1 MICLTRLH
9 GSSIYINP
17 DQIQSIEE
25 TPDTHITLMNGN
37 RFIVVENTAIIVE
50 KIVILKAAILR
61 RAGQTFPHKRCKNR
75 HLPVP
80 HLTWSEAQGRESS
93 LES

>member
-37 RFIVVENTAIIVE
+37 RFIVVEKTELIID
-50 KIVILKAAILR
+50 KILALKAAILR
-61 RAGQTFPHKRCKNR
+61 RAGETSPKKYLKKRHTAGYIPR
-75 HLPVP
+75 RIDS
-80 HLTWSEAQGRESS
+80 SEES
-93 LES
+93 

>member
-37 RFIVVENTAIIVE
+37 RFIVVEKTGMIID
-50 KIVILKAAILR
+50 KMLSLKAAVLR
-61 RAGQTFPHKRCKNR
+61 RAGESSSKKYLKKR
-75 HLPVP
+75 HLAGYQ
-80 HLTWSEAQGRESS
+80 LRQNYSSSE
-93 LES
+93 L

>member
-9 GSSIYINP
+9 GSAIYINP

-37 RFIVVENTAIIVE
+37 RFIVVEKTAMIVD
-50 KIVILKAAILR
+50 KIVTLKASILR
-61 RAGQTFPHKRCKNR
+61 RAGQTFPHKHCKKR
-75 HLPVP
+75 HPAVPILP
-80 HLTWSEAQGRESS
+80 WSDSPPPETAE
-93 LES
+93 

>member
-37 RFIVVENTAIIVE
+37 RFIVVEKTITIID
-50 KIVILKAAILR
+50 KILSLKAAILR
-61 RAGQTFPHKRCKNR
+61 RAGDPSTKKYLKKR
-75 HLPVP
+75 HTADYLPLRIDP
-80 HLTWSEAQGRESS
+80 SEE
-93 LES
+93 L

>member
-9 GSSIYINP
+9 GSAIYINP

-37 RFIVVENTAIIVE
+37 RFIVVEKTATIVE
-50 KIVILKAAILR
+50 KMLSLKAAILR
-61 RAGQTFPHKRCKNR
+61 RAG
-75 HLPVP
+75 
-80 HLTWSEAQGRESS
+80 ESS
-93 LES
+93 PKKYLRKRHIAGYLPRRIESSEES